1 MVSWYDI
8 NVTRNS
14 FTGNWDSV
22 IASLIIYTLDNTST
36 YYINGVK

>member
-8 NVTRNS
+8 NITRNS

-22 IASLIIYTLDNTST
+22 IASLIYTLDNTST